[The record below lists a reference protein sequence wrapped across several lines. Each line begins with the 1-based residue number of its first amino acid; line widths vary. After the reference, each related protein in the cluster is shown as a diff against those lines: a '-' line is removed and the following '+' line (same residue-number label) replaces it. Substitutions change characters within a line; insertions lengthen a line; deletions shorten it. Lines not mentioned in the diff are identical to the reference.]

1 MWSRNIHFYQCIQF
15 FPFRRFVA
23 NYLPEVFETDEW
35 KDLVESNPR
44 LANKILEKQA
54 PANG

>member
-1 MWSRNIHFYQCIQF
+1 
-15 FPFRRFVA
+15 VA